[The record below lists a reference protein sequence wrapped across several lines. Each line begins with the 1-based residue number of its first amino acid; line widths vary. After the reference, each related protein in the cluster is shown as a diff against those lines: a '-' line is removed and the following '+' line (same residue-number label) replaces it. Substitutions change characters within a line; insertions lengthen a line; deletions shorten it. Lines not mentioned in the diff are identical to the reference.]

1 MISSTRFLCAI
12 SSRRAGPTRS
22 ACSSR
27 FDFII
32 RLRPARMFSSTVM
45 PLKSARLWKVRA
57 MPSAAVRCGCIAVR
71 VSPRNVMR
79 PCCGR

>member
-1 MISSTRFLCAI
+1 MMSSTFLRCSI
-12 SSRRAGPTRS
+12 SSRSAGPTRS
-22 ACSSR
+22 ACRRR
-27 FDFII
+27 FDFIM

-57 MPSAAVRCGCIAVR
+57 MPRAAAWCGSMALR